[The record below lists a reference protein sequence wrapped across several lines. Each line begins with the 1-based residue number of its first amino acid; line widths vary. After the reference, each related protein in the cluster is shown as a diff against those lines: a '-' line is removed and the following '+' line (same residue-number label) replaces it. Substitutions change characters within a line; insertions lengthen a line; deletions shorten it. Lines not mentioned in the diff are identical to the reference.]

1 LIQVSMRVF
10 FLYLALL
17 AAPLRAVEGI
27 PEWSRVLDGVLR
39 RAEAEQ
45 VRAHVEQ
52 SPPAADPLHPAVL
65 GFIRYYETAG
75 AAAWSQSIRRL
86 QEIRPTVEQVFREEG
101 VPEELLWLGRVESG
115 YRPSARSP
123 KNAAGVWQFIPET
136 AGRFGLVVSRRQD
149 ERFETSKATRAAARY
164 LRFLYQT
171 FGDWNLSLAAYNA
184 GEARVQSAI
193 DRTGSRDFWT
203 LAALLPRETQAYVP
217 AVLAAQIVGT
227 AKTAAAAPAQTAHQS
242 VQAPFSLT
250 P

>member
-1 LIQVSMRVF
+1 MRALS
-10 FLYLALL
+10 LYLVLL
-17 AAPLRAVEGI
+17 VVPLRAVEGI
-27 PEWSRVLDGVLR
+27 PDWSRVLEGVLR

-45 VRAHVEQ
+45 VREPHVEE
-52 SPPAADPLHPAVL
+52 SPDAAAVEPLHPAVL

-75 AAAWSQSIRRL
+75 AASWSQSVRRL
-86 QEIRPTVEQVFREEG
+86 QGIRPMVEQVFREEG
-101 VPEELLWLGRVESG
+101 VPEELLWLGLVESG

-149 ERFETSKATRAAARY
+149 ERFETDKATRAAARY

-184 GEARVQSAI
+184 GEARVRSAI
-193 DRTGSRDFWT
+193 DHSGSRDFWT
-203 LAALLPRETQAYVP
+203 VAALLPRETRAYVP
-217 AVLAAQIVGT
+217 AVLAAQFLGAGKSAPEPSTTT
-227 AKTAAAAPAQTAHQS
+227 ASRS